1 MRDMPIVL
9 SIDRTHGPDV
19 SRMVLLRHLLSEP
32 ANVPVFVDYE
42 RPMLSELSDFDS
54 AEVLRIAR
62 SGKSNLMMMASMFE
76 RYSTRWQ
83 AIRRFVDDRSPAP
96 LVPTLAALVGR

>member
-1 MRDMPIVL
+1 MRGVPIVL
-9 SIDRTHGPDV
+9 GIDRAHGSDV
-19 SRMVLLRHLLSEP
+19 SRTVLLRHLLSEP

-62 SGKSNLMMMASMFE
+62 SGKSNLMMASMFE